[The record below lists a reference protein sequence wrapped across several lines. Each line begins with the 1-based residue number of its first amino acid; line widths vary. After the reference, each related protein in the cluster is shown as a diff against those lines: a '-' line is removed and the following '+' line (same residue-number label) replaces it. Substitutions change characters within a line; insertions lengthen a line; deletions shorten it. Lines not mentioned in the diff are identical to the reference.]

1 MASIIIQYWK
11 SWSEANEAKWCK
23 TTFISK
29 LDTKDKYFILI
40 FNLRLN
46 NVPTVWK

>member
-11 SWSEANEAKWCK
+11 SWSEANEAKLCK
-23 TTFISK
+23 TTSISK
-29 LDTKDKYFILI
+29 LDTKDKYFIL
-40 FNLRLN
+40 NLKLN